1 MSTLGR
7 KAVVVPCSGIG
18 KTYGTVAREAAYIVT
33 EDLRPAETSL
43 VALSLLVMGDE
54 AARGDVAACPAI
66 TLDGCKLACATKM
79 VQERGGTVAKAF
91 DMLDAFRR
99 HREFKPHGIAKLNE
113 GGQKLAQAVAEE
125 VSAVVE
131 SLPPAAAPAGGA
143 QDA

>member
-1 MSTLGR
+1 MSASGR

-18 KTYGTVAREAAYIVT
+18 KTYGTVAREAAYIIT
-33 EDLRPAETSL
+33 EDLRPAETGL

-54 AARGDVAACPAI
+54 TARAEVAACPAI
-66 TLDGCKLACATKM
+66 TLDGCKLGCATKM
-79 VQERGGTVAKAF
+79 VKESGGTVAKEV

-99 HREFKPHGIAKLNE
+99 HREFKPQGIAELNE

-131 SLPPAAAPAGGA
+131 DLPPAAPAKGI

>member
-1 MSTLGR
+1 MSAPGH

-33 EDLRPAETSL
+33 EDLRPAETGL
-43 VALSLLVMGDE
+43 VALSLLVMGNE
-54 AARGDVAACPAI
+54 AARADVAACPAI

-79 VQERGGTVAKAF
+79 VKESSGTVAKAF

-99 HREFKPHGIAKLNE
+99 HREFKPHGIAELDE

-131 SLPPAAAPAGGA
+131 ALPPVASAKGGA